1 MPRLLPLAEI
11 SFNSVKGPRE
21 LEAAISG
28 VVAAAAVRAIPS
40 SVRTESPSSA
50 LGGDVEK
57 HAQGV
62 PFRGRTG
69 LQHLLIGNAH

>member
-11 SFNSVKGPRE
+11 SFNSVKGPGE

-28 VVAAAAVRAIPS
+28 VVAAAVRAIPS

-69 LQHLLIGNAH
+69 LQHLLIGNTH

>member
-11 SFNSVKGPRE
+11 SFNRVKGPGE

-28 VVAAAAVRAIPS
+28 VAAAAVRAIPS

-50 LGGDVEK
+50 LGGDVEN

-62 PFRGRTG
+62 PFQGRTC